1 MSAFFC
7 NLKYSKKNTL
17 IEHQLQQLWQDKR
30 LPFHLFRLT
39 NGAPVEMIHTGA
51 WNLAGSGP
59 DFQMAEIQYD
69 NLTWFGS
76 IEFHLKSSD
85 WYKHQHHQ
93 DQSYENVI
101 LHVVHEHDQ
110 EVFIRDG
117 LVPTLE
123 LKNYLRGEF
132 KIPTL
137 YNWAKAADLAC
148 RKHIQEVLPA
158 YQRMQHLAIKQ
169 RLNRKFDQAFSHLTT
184 NESIYHIISTA
195 FGTKTNSISFEILSQ
210 QIPLDWHQKKTES
223 ELLDIIQS
231 NAQGW
236 KSKNMILHANMF
248 KRVLSWLR
256 FVQWYFFEQN
266 NSYRERHQLLNEGFK
281 KSGIISA
288 LLQNNLQI
296 NAVTYIEMFL
306 EQSKSKSASGLVKGM
321 KHLQGIPTEHNRNT
335 RIWGKIG
342 IQAKNALESQANLEI
357 YQQFCEKNKCL
368 HCCVGQ
374 QLLKP

>member
-1 MSAFFC
+1 
-7 NLKYSKKNTL
+7 
-17 IEHQLQQLWQDKR
+17 
-30 LPFHLFRLT
+30 
-39 NGAPVEMIHTGA
+39 
-51 WNLAGSGP
+51 
-59 DFQMAEIQYD
+59 
-69 NLTWFGS
+69 
-76 IEFHLKSSD
+76 
-85 WYKHQHHQ
+85 
-93 DQSYENVI
+93 
-101 LHVVHEHDQ
+101 
-110 EVFIRDG
+110 
-117 LVPTLE
+117 
-123 LKNYLRGEF
+123 
-132 KIPTL
+132 
-137 YNWAKAADLAC
+137 
-148 RKHIQEVLPA
+148 
-158 YQRMQHLAIKQ
+158 
-169 RLNRKFDQAFSHLTT
+169 
-184 NESIYHIISTA
+184 
-195 FGTKTNSISFEILSQ
+195 LSQ

-357 YQQFCEKNKCL
+357 YQQFCAKNKCL

>member
-1 MSAFFC
+1 M
-7 NLKYSKKNTL
+7 

-39 NGAPVEMIHTGA
+39 NGAPVEIIHTGA

-169 RLNRKFDQAFSHLTT
+169 RLNRKFDQAFAHPTT
-184 NESIYHIISTA
+184 NESIYHLISTA

-357 YQQFCEKNKCL
+357 YQQFCAKNKCL